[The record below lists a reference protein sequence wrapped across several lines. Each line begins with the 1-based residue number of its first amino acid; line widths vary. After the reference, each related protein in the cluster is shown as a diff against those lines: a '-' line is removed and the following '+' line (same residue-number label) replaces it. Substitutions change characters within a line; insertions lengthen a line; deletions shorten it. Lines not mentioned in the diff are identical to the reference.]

1 MSLLQFNIS
10 VPELTGDN
18 LKEEQIQIEATEY
31 DNIRVSINIGDIAG
45 IWDRNILSGSI
56 GLEQA
61 RYIAKHLELAA
72 DKLEEAKTKKAE
84 LVTLLSR

>member
-45 IWDRNILSGSI
+45 IWDKNILSGSV

-61 RYIAKHLELAA
+61 RYIAKHLALAA

-84 LVTLLSR
+84 IVTLLSR

>member
-1 MSLLQFNIS
+1 MSLLNFNIS

-31 DNIRVSINIGDIAG
+31 GNVWVGINIGDIAG
-45 IWDRNILSGSI
+45 IWDTNILSGSI
-56 GLEQA
+56 GLDQA

-72 DKLEEAKTKKAE
+72 DKLEEAKAKKAE
-84 LVTLLSR
+84 IEALLSR

>member
-84 LVTLLSR
+84 IVTLLSR

>member
-84 LVTLLSR
+84 IAAVLSR

>member
-1 MSLLQFNIS
+1 MSLLNFNIS

-45 IWDRNILSGSI
+45 IWDTNILSGHV

-72 DKLEEAKTKKAE
+72 NKLEEAKAKKAE
-84 LVTLLSR
+84 IEALLSR

>member
-18 LKEEQIQIEATEY
+18 LKVEQIQIEATEY
-31 DNIRVSINIGDIAG
+31 DNIRVSIKIGDIAG
-45 IWDRNILSGSI
+45 IWDKNILSGSV

-61 RYIAKHLELAA
+61 RYFAKHLALAA

>member
-72 DKLEEAKTKKAE
+72 DKLEEAKAKKAE
-84 LVTLLSR
+84 IVTLLSR

>member
-61 RYIAKHLELAA
+61 RYKAKHLELAA

-84 LVTLLSR
+84 IVTLLSR